1 MKMYKKAVTVLA
13 AANFLCLCSFWNL
26 RNLQEERL
34 AAITVSVC
42 EEKVDE
48 TQKNSLI
55 GILKT
60 AASGQ
65 RVVDYEV
72 LVKESVIELNESD
85 KETLCRI
92 VEAEAG
98 SEDADG
104 KLLVANVVLN
114 RVEDKHFPNTVREV
128 VFQEEQGVYQFSPV
142 ADGNYERVNISQET
156 RQAVERA
163 LEGEDISQGAL
174 YFAARQYA
182 DNSTMSWFDNHLSFL
197 FAHGG
202 HEFYTSP

>member
-26 RNLQEERL
+26 RNLPQERL

-142 ADGNYERVNISQET
+142 ADGNYDRVKVSQET